1 MSIHTASPLTALRK
15 FRCDVSE
22 CAPCPTPSFCQI
34 CREADS
40 KLTRLPKDKLSRQRP
55 TAQMTIEAVKQGVRD
70 RGVSA
75 LNEPHTRERL
85 QQCDSAAIAEIDP
98 WLFRRGIAR

>member
-1 MSIHTASPLTALRK
+1 MSIHTASPLTALRT
-15 FRCDVSE
+15 FRCDVCERTVSY
-22 CAPCPTPSFCQI
+22 PIILSNMP
-34 CREADS
+34 RGDS

-55 TAQMTIEAVKQGVRD
+55 TAQMTIEAVKQGVCD

-75 LNEPHTRERL
+75 LDDPHTQERL
-85 QQCDSAAIAEIDP
+85 QQCDSAAIAEIDH